1 MKDPAFLFYPADFL
15 IGTYL
20 MSYEDRGKYITILSI
35 MHQQGSLSEK
45 AITTLIGEFPDELR
59 SKFKVDENGLLY
71 NERLNAECNKRSKYT
86 KGRLK
91 NLGVDMGSHMG
102 DHIENRNRNINKE
115 RNVIPPPL
123 ELLKAYCKERA
134 NGIDPAKFMDFYE
147 SKGWLIGKTKMKDW
161 QAAVRTWEKNNPV
174 NIPGKV
180 NLTQL
185 SNERKN
191 HTS

>member
-35 MHQQGSLSEK
+35 MHQQGRLSEK
-45 AITTLIGEFPDELR
+45 AITTLVGDFTDELR

-71 NERLNAECNKRSKYT
+71 NERLNEECEKRSKYT

-91 NLGVDMGSHMG
+91 NLGVHMG
-102 DHIENRNRNINKE
+102 DHIENENRNINRE
-115 RNVIPPPL
+115 RNIIPPPI
-123 ELLKAYCKERA
+123 ELLKKYCKDRK
-134 NGIDPAKFMDFYE
+134 NGIEPQIFLDFYE
-147 SKGWLIGKTKMKDW
+147 SKGWLIGKTRMKDW
-161 QAAVRTWEKNNPV
+161 QAAVRTWEQRNPV

-191 HTS
+191 HIS